1 MYLSTFMPKTGAE
14 LRLTRR
20 MWELTGTRWIL
31 AEKRF
36 VDLLNQALDP
46 QQKSF
51 RIHSDFNLMPK
62 EGRTD
67 PRSLDDIKAEI
78 VTNGTFAIIE
88 FTGALPRAKFYSS
101 WQVHTNDSTCL
112 SELASEIFDP
122 QEQMIVNGQAPSP
135 STNNPAGG
143 TNSVRIVSYQ
153 PREWRMEVENA
164 AAGVLLLNDKFDDD
178 WSVTV
183 DGRPETLLRCNYL
196 MRGVYLE
203 PGKHTVVF
211 SYRIPSRGLYISVAS
226 ILVGVLIAGYL
237 GFSSRKKPDAK
248 K

>member
-1 MYLSTFMPKTGAE
+1 
-14 LRLTRR
+14 
-20 MWELTGTRWIL
+20 
-31 AEKRF
+31 
-36 VDLLNQALDP
+36 
-46 QQKSF
+46 
-51 RIHSDFNLMPK
+51 
-62 EGRTD
+62 
-67 PRSLDDIKAEI
+67 
-78 VTNGTFAIIE
+78 
-88 FTGALPRAKFYSS
+88 
-101 WQVHTNDSTCL
+101 
-112 SELASEIFDP
+112 
-122 QEQMIVNGQAPSP
+122 
-135 STNNPAGG
+135 
-143 TNSVRIVSYQ
+143 
-153 PREWRMEVENA
+153 MEVENA